1 MIKIFNFVGWF
12 RHDYGIAN
20 YENSAIGLAGATN
33 LKIYEITNITEKI
46 NKFLTLTV
54 KVYHLS

>member
-1 MIKIFNFVGWF
+1 MIKIFYFVGWF
-12 RHDYGIAN
+12 RQDYGITN
-20 YENSAIGLAGATN
+20 NGDSAIGLAGATI
-33 LKIYEITNITEKI
+33 LKTYEITNITEKI